1 MAMKPLVRIIK
12 GGPKASE
19 PEEAQRAAVAGQQ
32 PTTADSSPRAIKTTV
47 SSWVRE
53 FQQRSQTDAKLAF
66 NNLFKEPLPQTSRA

>member
-12 GGPKASE
+12 GGHKASE
-19 PEEAQRAAVAGQQ
+19 PVEAQRAAEAVRQ
-32 PTTADSSPRAIKTTV
+32 PTAADSSPRAIKATV

-66 NNLFKEPLPQTSRA
+66 NNLFKEPLSQPGRA